1 MRVPV
6 RSRMIAATV
15 GVIAVLSA
23 VMVPAQADAPDALR
37 VCTTG
42 DYPPYSVSDGHG
54 GYRGIDIDLIRDMSD
69 VLHRPARFVP
79 TSWSSMGA
87 EFGSRTCDLAV
98 GGISDAAARRA
109 FADFS
114 ITYGTDGKTPIV
126 RAGDA
131 GKYATLADIDRPEV
145 RVVVNRGGTNEQF
158 ARAHFPH
165 AQLSIWPDNV
175 TIFDQISQGRAD
187 VFVTDS
193 VEGRYRVRRH
203 PDLRV
208 LHPEAPFDSFGKVFL
223 VAKNDALTMAMV
235 NGWLMSQLA
244 TGSIERRFDA
254 WIGPHATA

>member
-1 MRVPV
+1 MTI
-6 RSRMIAATV
+6 RSRVLAAL
-15 GVIAVLSA
+15 AVLAAASSGA
-23 VMVPAQADAPDALR
+23 VVPAQAQAPDALR

-42 DYPPYSVSDGHG
+42 DYPPYSESDGHG
-54 GYRGIDIDLIRDMSD
+54 GYRGIDIDLVRDMAD
-69 VLHRPARFVP
+69 VLHRQVRFVP
-79 TSWSSMGA
+79 TTWSSMGA
-87 EFGSRTCDLAV
+87 DFGSRACDLAV
-98 GGISDAAARRA
+98 GGISDAPARRA

-114 ITYGTDGKTPIV
+114 TSYGTDGKTPIV
-126 RAGDA
+126 RADDA
-131 GKYATLADIDRPEV
+131 GRFATIADIDRPEV
-145 RVVVNRGGTNEQF
+145 RVIVNRGGTNEQF

-165 AQLSIWPDNV
+165 AQLAVWPDNV

-223 VAKNDALTMAMV
+223 VGKNDPLTMAMV
-235 NGWLMSQLA
+235 DGWLTSQLA
-244 TGSIERRFDA
+244 TGGIERRLDT